1 MSKFKS
7 IAGWSL
13 TALSLVATAGA
24 FLSWQPAIA
33 PLDNHDTQYFSHEQ
47 VARGEQLAAVGD
59 CAVCH
64 TAPGGARNAGG
75 LAMRIP
81 FGTLYS
87 TNITPDPETGIGSWS
102 YPAFERA
109 MRHGIDRSGRYL
121 YPAFPYTAFTKTR
134 DEDLK
139 ALYAYLMSQ
148 PPVRH
153 QPPPTDLHFP
163 FNIRPGILAWNWL
176 YLRPGAMAN
185 DPGRSAQ
192 WNRGAYLSEGLGH
205 CSACHSPRDPLF
217 GERGGRRH
225 LSGGVAEDW
234 SAHALVG
241 GNAPLAWT
249 EQDLLDFLRH
259 GYSPRHG
266 VAAGPMA
273 PVIHEGLAQLPD
285 ADLQAIAHYLSSL
298 QPASTPQAS
307 ATTLNHQA
315 EQRTEPLS
323 SPGARLFSGACMA
336 CHAQEKGPTLTG
348 VRPSLALNSNL
359 YADSPDN
366 AIRVILEGIA
376 QPANPAL
383 GYMPAFR
390 YSLDDQQIADLLRF
404 LRQDLAGQ
412 APWKDVKQRVSQI
425 RASLPPG

>member
-1 MSKFKS
+1 MSRLKT
-7 IAGWSL
+7 IAGASL
-13 TALSLVATAGA
+13 IALSLAVTAGVW
-24 FLSWQPAIA
+24 LSWQPAIPA
-33 PLDNHDTQYFSHEQ
+33 LDNHDTQYFSHAQ
-47 VARGEQLAAVGD
+47 IAKGEQLAALGD

-64 TAPGGARNAGG
+64 TAPGGVRNAGG
-75 LAMRIP
+75 LAMTIP

-87 TNITPDPETGIGSWS
+87 SNITPDPDTGIGNWS

-109 MRHGIDRSGRYL
+109 MRHGIDRDGRYL
-121 YPAFPYTAFTKTR
+121 YPAFPYTAFTRTR

-148 PPVRH
+148 PAVRH
-153 QPPPTDLHFP
+153 QPPQTALHFP
-163 FNIRPGILAWNWL
+163 FNIRPGILLWNWL
-176 YLRPGAMAN
+176 YLKPGAYADN
-185 DPGRSAQ
+185 PERSAQ

-205 CSACHSPRDPLF
+205 CSACHSPRDLLF
-217 GERGGRRH
+217 GERGGNRH

-234 SAHALVG
+234 SAHALAG

-249 EQDLLDFLRH
+249 EDDLLDFLRR

-273 PVIHEGLAQLPD
+273 PVIHQGLGQLPD
-285 ADLQAIAHYLSSL
+285 ADLQAIARYLSSL
-298 QPASTPQAS
+298 QPASAEQPIAV
-307 ATTLNHQA
+307 ALNREA
-315 EQRTEPLS
+315 EQRTEPLA

-336 CHAQEKGPTLTG
+336 CHAQEKGPALTG

-359 YADSPDN
+359 YAASPDN
-366 AIRVILEGIA
+366 LIRVILEGIA
-376 QPANPAL
+376 QPASPEL

-390 YSLDDQQIADLLRF
+390 HSLNDQQIADLLAF

-412 APWKDVKQRVSQI
+412 APWKALKQRVGEI
-425 RASLPPG
+425 RATLPTG